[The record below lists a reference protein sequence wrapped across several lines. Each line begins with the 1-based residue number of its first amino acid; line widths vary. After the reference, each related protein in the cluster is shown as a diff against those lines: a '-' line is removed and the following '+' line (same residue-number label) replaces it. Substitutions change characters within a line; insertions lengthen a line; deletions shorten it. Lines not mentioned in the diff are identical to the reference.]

1 MSLLQLPLLLL
12 VCRIGN
18 RYTSCEPAP
27 DDSNFGRQLF
37 SRLVKL
43 ASPLAGYPFHPIHS
57 AVAAYLPA
65 EFRNIAA
72 DILGHL
78 RHLTKM

>member
-1 MSLLQLPLLLL
+1 
-12 VCRIGN
+12 
-18 RYTSCEPAP
+18 
-27 DDSNFGRQLF
+27 
-37 SRLVKL
+37 
-43 ASPLAGYPFHPIHS
+43 
-57 AVAAYLPA
+57 VAAYLPA